1 MQTRILRSVIN
12 VNRLPMNT
20 NQLVI
25 ALTKG
30 RILEEVL
37 PLFEQANI
45 VPSEDI
51 SKSRKLIFDTNLSNV
66 KIMVI
71 RGSDVPTYVE
81 FGSADIGVVG
91 KDLIMEHGS
100 EGFYEP
106 LDLKIAECRIMT
118 AEPVKAPVRSGRL
131 KVATKFTN
139 IAKQYF
145 AEQGQQIELIKL
157 NGALELA
164 PAMGLA
170 DSIVDIVDT
179 GKTLKANGL
188 EAKEVIAHISS
199 RVIVNKASM
208 KIKNSIIR
216 DVLRK
221 LNKALDDKIQ
231 N

>member
-1 MQTRILRSVIN
+1 MDSK
-12 VNRLPMNT
+12 
-20 NQLVI
+20 QLVI

-30 RILEEVL
+30 RILEQVL

-45 VPSEDI
+45 VPAENI
-51 SKSRKLIFDTNLSNV
+51 SQSRKLIFETNLKNV
-66 KIMVI
+66 NLMVI
-71 RGSDVPTYVE
+71 RGSDIPTYVE
-81 FGSADIGVVG
+81 FGSADMGIVG
-91 KDLIMEHGS
+91 KDLILEYGS

-106 LDLKIAECRIMT
+106 LDLRIAVCRIMT
-118 AEPVKAPVRSGRL
+118 AEPIGSVPRQGRL

-139 IAKQYF
+139 IAKRYF

-188 EAKEVIAHISS
+188 EPKALIANVSS

-208 KIKNSIIR
+208 KIKNATIR
-216 DVLRK
+216 EILGK
-221 LNKALDDKIQ
+221 LSKAVEGQ
-231 N
+231 